1 MLREDFL
8 KHEIW
13 AKLDEIDVNIASL
26 LSQFSEDERATS
38 IEKSASYLRWNIEK
52 SDPELL
58 SQDELNRLSSGP
70 IRQINAHTA
79 GSANDLNH
87 YANIETYFGQAF
99 GILPYPRFKKILRSD
114 ARDLVDELRV
124 QLDTLKAAI
133 DKSNSELSTNAGEFV
148 EISNDLHTGLNE
160 IKEEI
165 TTLNDE
171 ITTKISE
178 LEASQNTQISEKIV
192 EFSERFSKA
201 QSTRSDDYQEFKNS
215 ASEELAKLETMKTKV
230 FSENQKQI
238 EEANEKLAL
247 EQGKFVKSA
256 NKTLEDLKKIY
267 DQAGQTALA
276 SGFSGGAVEENRQ
289 FKMYSMFASGFFIG
303 AATIVAWNVIQ
314 LVGQND
320 YNISLLLKNLP
331 ISFVLLLPAFYFA
344 SLANDHRK
352 SAVKLRSL
360 GLRIQAFDAY
370 IVSSDET
377 DRKEL
382 KKDLAKEFFEEKIDE
397 KNSKGFFERK
407 PNETHEEIID
417 LAKAAISKLPGGR

>member
-1 MLREDFL
+1 MLREDYL

-13 AKLDEIDVNIASL
+13 AKLDETDVNIASL

-38 IEKSASYLRWNIEK
+38 IEKSANYLRWNIEK

-70 IRQINAHTA
+70 IRHINAHTA

-124 QLDTLKAAI
+124 QLDTLKDTI
-133 DKSNSELSTNAGEFV
+133 KKVNSELSTKADEFV
-148 EISNDLHTGLNE
+148 EKSNDVDTELSG

-165 TTLNDE
+165 TNLNDE

-178 LEASQNTQISEKIV
+178 LEANQNTQISEKIV

-201 QSTRSDDYQEFKNS
+201 QSTRSDEYQEFKNA
-215 ASEELAKLETMKTKV
+215 ASEELAKLDTMNEKV

-238 EEANEKLAL
+238 KEANEKLAV

-256 NKTLEDLKKIY
+256 NKTLEDLKKVY

-303 AATIVAWNVIQ
+303 AATIVALNVIR
-314 LVGQND
+314 LVGQDD
-320 YNISLLLKNLP
+320 YSISLLLKNLP

-382 KKDLAKEFFEEKIDE
+382 KKDLAKEFFEEKVVE
-397 KNSKGFFERK
+397 KSSASFFDK
-407 PNETHEEIID
+407 APNKTAEKAID
-417 LAKAAISKLPGGR
+417 LANKMAEKIIK